1 MIDFDKRISK
11 AEEPDDPLCKSF
23 KKITPKSILI
33 GTGRLQI
40 KNIRGEPHFI
50 HFLTESKCFCYIK
63 DHDEKENAIVGN
75 HVMVDKTS
83 NCIINI
89 PKGKLAVILGLDNYI
104 VVE

>member
-1 MIDFDKRISK
+1 VIDFDKRISK

-63 DHDEKENAIVGN
+63 DHDEKENLTYQSTEIWN
-75 HVMVDKTS
+75 
-83 NCIINI
+83 
-89 PKGKLAVILGLDNYI
+89 NYI
-104 VVE
+104 HKGIVLFNNKV